1 MIVTGSEHLIVP
13 KRLLLVAI
21 LAMSSVFGGVLVSNH
36 LYARKVEAFLAAKT
50 RSVKNQNK
58 QLGKEQEDYQEAF
71 RRLTRHLDQD
81 GSLDS
86 TASFH
91 QLATRLLEG
100 LQTMQDLLEEKE
112 FQLWEKEGLLDYQ
125 EERLTNTEVL
135 EQEMAGYINI
145 MAKAL
150 LQRNQ
155 TLPDELVDQSY
166 FGNDNNK
173 PSDEQRH
180 RTTTRSMLFLDTHA
194 QEREEDTSAANP
206 PGRKIHLL

>member
-1 MIVTGSEHLIVP
+1 MIVTGSQHLIVP
-13 KRLLLVAI
+13 KRLLLVTVLAI
-21 LAMSSVFGGVLVSNH
+21 LSVFGGVLVSNH

-50 RSVKNQNK
+50 KSVKNQNK
-58 QLGKEQEDYQEAF
+58 QLEKEQADYQDAF

-81 GSLDS
+81 GKIDS

-166 FGNDNNK
+166 FAANK
-173 PSDEQRH
+173 LSGSSSTEGQRPQ
-180 RTTTRSMLFLDTHA
+180 SSKSLLDTTST
-194 QEREEDTSAANP
+194 EREENLVV
-206 PGRKIHLL
+206 RI